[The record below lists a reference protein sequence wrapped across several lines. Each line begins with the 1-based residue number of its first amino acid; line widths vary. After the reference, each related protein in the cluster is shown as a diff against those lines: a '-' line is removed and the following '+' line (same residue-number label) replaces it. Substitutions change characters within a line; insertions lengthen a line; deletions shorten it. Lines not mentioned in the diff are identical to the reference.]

1 MDRLLAIYPT
11 ARKVEELLK
20 QQSREGCRLG
30 HRVMS
35 FPQLVDGLWR
45 ECGRTRTLISR
56 IGERMAVEEAV
67 AKNAAA
73 LGATLPVP
81 GGLTAHV
88 LDVIHQLKSA
98 ALRPDDLRQSDA
110 SGLPGDGLA
119 RVTAL
124 TEVFATYEALLDARG
139 LADAHDRERIVLGAL
154 NEMEA
159 ENRRPRF
166 LDGVEQLLVAEIY
179 DFSLLQFMIVA
190 ALIRLIGDARLTI
203 QAEPHAVDAIR
214 FPQLTWNRF
223 VEEESIAD
231 KVLPDFVRRGGR
243 PGQLGFVLQYL
254 FVEDPPAPPPADETV
269 SIIEAPTRYREV
281 EEVARAIRRML
292 ERPASDRTAPGR
304 IAIVARDP
312 GPYSEYLQTI
322 FRRYR
327 IPLCLRHRPAL
338 RVAPA
343 ARLALDMLKAP
354 LEDYRRETLKRLL
367 AAAGQSAAG
376 RLLADCGYIDRKTA
390 SLADCIARRRR
401 EISAELAASA
411 AASER
416 HRRLSGT
423 LASIERTASILDR
436 MIDALKPLETSAT
449 AAGHVQRLGEA
460 FQRLGLEPL
469 GDSLA
474 SASAFG
480 YGAFRTLLDELAR
493 GAELAAPG
501 RLLSLEEFAAMA
513 EAALSAAV
521 LEDPGGDAS
530 AGVQALP
537 VLEAR
542 GLDFDLVFVLGLND
556 GTFPLYHADDPILPD
571 GIKAAL
577 NRPLAA
583 ALRRRFGP
591 YAPRALNKILRT
603 RYDRNSEDAFLFF
616 LALSMPER
624 AIVLSYAVADEDG
637 NPLRR
642 SPFVDEVLGLLAQS
656 AESGSALHRVAPN
669 DFIPAPGD
677 CFAPGEFI
685 NYAAAHSMLDRGWAR
700 AIVREDLARSIAIRT
715 EIEKRRERYLELPAR
730 EESKDGTPDPGK
742 AALAGP
748 YDGRV
753 AADERLGRMLLGAP
767 DSPRRWS
774 AQQLS
779 EFAACGFKFFA
790 RRVLGLREEEEPDY
804 EYAASETGE
813 LVHDVLRELLSAP
826 IDFSD
831 RARALAD
838 ARKLLDSM
846 RAQRRATARD
856 PAFFDITWRGI
867 ERIIGEVVEF
877 EVRRRTES
885 ARALPEFKL
894 EHPFV
899 FTLRGRRD
907 LPAAGRIDIAL
918 QGRIDR
924 LEIYRNASGLI
935 EKMGVLDYKTSR
947 RAGDFAKLADPDK
960 NFGTTDFQ
968 LPLYAMGA
976 LAEFTG
982 KLADK
987 IAIDAGYIVL
997 RSRDKEQSA
1006 AIPRDL
1012 VEIDPVRRQALA
1024 ANDTPSKA
1032 ERVIELA
1039 SAAVSGHFD
1048 VDPLDCDDFC
1058 PFRHICRYY
1067 KPGVQ

>member
-20 QQSREGCRLG
+20 QQSREVCRLD
-30 HRVMS
+30 HRVMP

-45 ECGRTRTLISR
+45 ECGRTRTLVSP
-56 IGERMAVEEAV
+56 IGERIVVEEAV
-67 AKNAAA
+67 TKHADKLSAA
-73 LGATLPVP
+73 LPVS

-88 LDVIHQLKSA
+88 LDVIHQFKSA
-98 ALRPDDLRQSDA
+98 ALKPEDLRDA
-110 SGLPGDGLA
+110 AASVLSAEAAA

-124 TEVFATYEALLDARG
+124 SEVFAEYESLLDARG
-139 LADAHDRERIVLGAL
+139 LADAHDRERTALAAL
-154 NEMEA
+154 NEMES
-159 ENRRPRF
+159 EGRRPRF

-179 DFSLLQFMIVA
+179 DFSLMQFMIVA
-190 ALIRLIGDARLTI
+190 ALIRLIGDAVLTI
-203 QAEPHAVDAIR
+203 QAESHPVDALR

-231 KVLPDFVRRGGR
+231 KALPDFVRHGGR
-243 PGQLGFVLQYL
+243 PGQLGFVLQHL
-254 FVEDPPAPPPADETV
+254 FAEDRPAPPPADETV
-269 SIIEAPTRYREV
+269 AIIEAPTRYREV
-281 EEVARAIRRML
+281 EEVARAIRRVL
-292 ERPASDRTAPGR
+292 ERPASDRIAPER
-304 IAIVARDP
+304 IAIVARDLR
-312 GPYSEYLQTI
+312 PYGEYLQAI

-327 IPLCLRHRPAL
+327 IPLCPSHRPAL
-338 RVAPA
+338 RAAPA
-343 ARLALDMLKAP
+343 ARLALDILNAP

-367 AAAGQSAAG
+367 FAAGEKAG
-376 RLLADCGYIDRKTA
+376 ALLLADCGYIDRKTA

-401 EISAELAASA
+401 EISADLAASA
-411 AASER
+411 ADSEQ
-416 HRRLSGT
+416 HQRLSRT
-423 LASIERTASILDR
+423 LASIDRSAATLER
-436 MIDALKPLETSAT
+436 MIGTVATLETPAT
-449 AAGHVQRLGEA
+449 VAEHVQRLGEA
-460 FQRLGLEPL
+460 IGRLGLEPV

-480 YGAFRTLLDELAR
+480 YGAFRTALDGLAR
-493 GAELAAPG
+493 EAELVAPG
-501 RLLSLEEFAAMA
+501 RQPSLAEFAAIL
-513 EAALSAAV
+513 ETALSDAV
-521 LEDPGGDAS
+521 LDDPGGEPS
-530 AGVQALP
+530 GGVQALP

-571 GIKAAL
+571 DLKAAL

-583 ALRRRFGP
+583 ALRRGFGR
-591 YAPRALNKILRT
+591 YAPTALNKVLRT

-624 AIVLSYAVADEDG
+624 AVVLSYAAADEAG

-642 SPFVDEVLGLLAQS
+642 SPFAGEVFDLLGGDAK
-656 AESGSALHRVAPN
+656 SGGTLHRVAAN

-677 CFAPGEFI
+677 CFAPGEFL
-685 NYAAAHSMLDRGWAR
+685 NYAAAHSMLGREWA
-700 AIVREDLARSIAIRT
+700 AAVAGDDLVRSIARRT

-730 EESKDGTPDPGK
+730 EESKDGSYNPDK

-748 YDGRV
+748 YEGRV
-753 AADERLGRMLLGAP
+753 AADGRLRRMLLGTP

-774 AQQLS
+774 AQQLG

-790 RRVLGLREEEEPDY
+790 RRLLGLCEEEEPDY

-838 ARKLLDSM
+838 ARGLLDSI
-846 RAQRRATARD
+846 RARRSAAARD
-856 PAFFDITWRGI
+856 PVFFDITWRGI

-877 EVRRRTES
+877 EVRRRAES
-885 ARALPEFKL
+885 VHALPEFKL
-894 EHPFV
+894 EHTFA
-899 FTLRGRRD
+899 FTLGGRRG
-907 LPAAGRIDIAL
+907 LPAGEHVIIAL
-918 QGRIDR
+918 EGRIDR
-924 LEIYRNASGLI
+924 LELYRNARGLI
-935 EKMGVLDYKTSR
+935 EKIGVLDYKTSR
-947 RAGDFAKLADPDK
+947 RSDGFAKLADPDK
-960 NFGTTDFQ
+960 EFAKVNFQ

-976 LAEFTG
+976 LAEFSD
-982 KLADK
+982 KFADG

-1006 AIPRDL
+1006 PIPRDL
-1012 VEIDPVRRQALA
+1012 IEIDPARREALA
-1024 ANDTPSKA
+1024 ANGTPSKA
-1032 ERVIELA
+1032 ERVIELV
-1039 SAAVSGHFD
+1039 SAAANGQFD
-1048 VDPLDCDDFC
+1048 VDPLECDGFC

-1067 KPGVQ
+1067 KPGAQ